1 VPSSPHIAAAS
12 ANLLGEG
19 PLWCA
24 REQALWWI
32 DARGPSLWRWDSESG
47 GVQSWRLPKLPAT
60 LALLEDGDLL
70 IVFRSRFAVLL
81 RSDEALRWLDTPRIP
96 SADERFNDGKVDRRG
111 RFWVGTIDRALS
123 RPLGGLYCFDASGV
137 RAVDAGFAL
146 SNGIGWSPDDRTLYF
161 AETRERRV
169 YRYDFDPH
177 TGTAS
182 NRRIFVELPEGGGV
196 PDGLTVDADGGVWC
210 ALFGRSCINRYWS
223 DGTLDR
229 SIPLPVSRPTSC
241 AFGGRDMRTLFI
253 TTARFGLDGE
263 QLAAEP
269 HAGAV
274 LAVDVPETGLVEPR
288 INRSIVDPAASSLEP
303 DALT

>member
-1 VPSSPHIAAAS
+1 MIAAAEADNP
-12 ANLLGEG
+12 AN
-19 PLWCA
+19 
-24 REQALWWI
+24 RM
-32 DARGPSLWRWDSESG
+32 
-47 GVQSWRLPKLPAT
+47 
-60 LALLEDGDLL
+60 
-70 IVFRSRFAVLL
+70 
-81 RSDEALRWLDTPRIP
+81 
-96 SADERFNDGKVDRRG
+96 NDGKCDSAG
-111 RFWVGTIDRALS
+111 RFWAGTMAWDERPGAGSLYRLDRDGS
-123 RPLGGLYCFDASGV
+123 VRVMHEGLTV
-137 RAVDAGFAL
+137 

-288 INRSIVDPAASSLEP
+288 TNRSIVDPAASSLEP